1 MESRIQDP
9 EYRKGM
15 VLSLIL
21 LLASDSWRL
30 SFMIRLVNI
39 NKSFRSQQ
47 VLRDLNLII
56 PSGQTTVIIG
66 RSGGG
71 KSVLLKHIMGLMRPD
86 SGEVW
91 IDDEEINR
99 LNQRNLYRV
108 RKRFGMLFQ
117 EGALF
122 DSMSVGE
129 NVAFPIREHKKLTP
143 SEIEKL
149 VSEKLALVGL
159 RDIEDKMPSEL
170 SGGMR
175 KRVALARAIALDPDI
190 LLFDEPTTGLD
201 PIMTAAIDQLIVETQ
216 KRFQM
221 TCVVISH
228 DIQSVFRIAHNIFM
242 LYEGKIIEGGTP
254 EIFRQST
261 NKIIQDF
268 LLGRISEN
276 LI

>member
-1 MESRIQDP
+1 
-9 EYRKGM
+9 
-15 VLSLIL
+15 
-21 LLASDSWRL
+21 
-30 SFMIRLVNI
+30 MIRLVNL
-39 NKSFRSQQ
+39 NKSFKSQQ
-47 VLRDLNLII
+47 VLQDLNLTI
-56 PSGQTTVIIG
+56 PTGQTTVIIG

-71 KSVLLKHIMGLMRPD
+71 KSVLLKHIMGLIRPD
-86 SGEVW
+86 SGEIW

-108 RKRFGMLFQ
+108 RRRFGMLFQ

-129 NVAFPIREHKKLTP
+129 NVAFPIREHKRMSH

-149 VSEKLALVGL
+149 VAEKLALVGL
-159 RDIEDKMPSEL
+159 QEIENKLPSEL

-175 KRVALARAIALDPDI
+175 KRVALARAMALDPDI
-190 LLFDEPTTGLD
+190 MLFDEPTTGLD
-201 PIMTAAIDQLIVETQ
+201 PIMTASIDHLIIETQ

-228 DIQSVFRIAHNIFM
+228 DIQSVFRIAHNIVM

-254 EIFRQST
+254 EVFRQSE

-268 LLGRISEN
+268 LLGRIPEN
-276 LI
+276 SI